1 MTAPTATRSIADL
14 PAPRGLPLLGNALQL
29 DPPRLHLQLEEW
41 AAQLG
46 PAYRIKAGPRQMLVF
61 TDMDVVHEVL
71 RNRPEGYSRMR
82 SYQPVAIELG
92 MNGVFTSEGDNW
104 RRQRRVWMASLN
116 AQQLRAFHQ
125 QLVQITQRLLRRWQ
139 AAADRGDAVDVAADL
154 MRYTVDVTMLYALG
168 HMANT
173 LEQPGEDIIQRH
185 LNQIFPAL
193 ARRIA
198 APLPYWR
205 WFKLPVDRALD
216 RALAALRAEVE
227 KLIQLARAR
236 LRDDPQRRQ
245 SPTCFLET
253 LLVAHE
259 NDPSSLSE
267 EDIVANA
274 VTVLLG
280 GEDTTANTLAWLIHH
295 CAKNPAIYAQLR
307 AEADAIMG
315 APESPDA
322 AVPYADRF
330 PPYLRRADAIINE
343 TLRLHP
349 IAPVWGISTLRDS
362 VLAGVHVPAGTDL
375 FLMVRAAAG
384 CAPSSVPTPRFEP
397 KDEDPARGDVG
408 PGRGATLPFGYGPRM
423 CPGRNL
429 ALAELRSVTL
439 MLARNFDLESVPGA
453 KPVSE
458 KFSFTLVPEH
468 LRVRFHRRTQVR
480 T

>member
-1 MTAPTATRSIADL
+1 MSAATTATRSISDL
-14 PAPRGLPLLGNALQL
+14 PSPRGLPLLGNALQL

-46 PAYRIKAGPRQMLVF
+46 PVYRIKAGPRQMLVF
-61 TDMDVVHEVL
+61 TDTEVVLEVL

-82 SYQPVAIELG
+82 SYQPVAVELG
-92 MNGVFTSEGDNW
+92 MNGVFTSEGENW

-116 AQQLRAFHQ
+116 AHQLRAFHA
-125 QLVQITQRLLRRWQ
+125 QLVQITHRLLRRWQ
-139 AAADRGDAVDVAADL
+139 GAADRGDIVDVAADL

-168 HMANT
+168 HAANT
-173 LEQPGEDIIQRH
+173 LEQGEDVIQRH

-198 APLPYWR
+198 APFPYWR
-205 WFKLPVDRALD
+205 WFRLPVDRALD
-216 RALAALRAEVE
+216 SALLALRAEVQA
-227 KLIQLARAR
+227 LIELARER
-236 LRDDPQRRQ
+236 LRSEPERRL

-253 LLVAHE
+253 LLVAHQ

-307 AEADAIMG
+307 DEADAIMG
-315 APESPDA
+315 APESPDP

-343 TLRLHP
+343 TLRLQP

-362 VLAGVHVPAGTDL
+362 VLAGVQVPAGTDL

-384 CAPSSVPTPRFEP
+384 NAPTSIPPPRFEP
-397 KDEDPARGDVG
+397 KDEDPSRGDVG
-408 PGRGATLPFGYGPRM
+408 PGRGTSLPFGYGPRM

-468 LRVRFHRRTQVR
+468 LRVRFHRRAQETV
-480 T
+480 